1 MLSNGTVKMIIDIN
15 TLNESAFLKS
25 LEKNTLDNL
34 LAQSHK
40 TKFDAG
46 AIILREGDAADD
58 AYILLTGTVQ
68 IYKQKSNGERL
79 FLHQVLPGSLFG
91 EQAIIHAQNRNA
103 SARAQ
108 TEVEV
113 LRLPERALLA
123 AVATDPEVR
132 KSLVLL
138 GDQQLLENLA
148 RDSSILKSMKLDG
161 GPSQSARERI
171 LRSSEVLFREG
182 DEANHVY
189 VILSG
194 TAAIYQ
200 DKDGA
205 QVLLAQ
211 MTAGQMLGELALMQ
225 NAPRAAT
232 AIAEGALRL
241 YEIDADYFR
250 EMTASS
256 EELRHHLQVL
266 ERVYILPR
274 RGFVTQYKGD
284 YIGREAFNTLY
295 DLSSGTRFVA
305 SNVIGDSISNLERV
319 QADQEQALPVTILS
333 YADSAR
339 AIGRELRLN
348 QSGQIWGLTAFGS
361 WSELPDIYAMAMDG
375 AALDAAQIEQFE
387 RTGSIGISRQPDNI
401 HLQDSILCQC
411 INVKRQSVRSAIMQ
425 GADTLETLQKTTR
438 CGTVCGGCVS
448 QLREMLGKP
457 NTVAVQIKEE
467 IDVCEGI
474 KTFKLEPLNNQ
485 VQPSLPGQHVVIEAE
500 IDGQWISRPYTLSA
514 PVSGGYYE
522 VTIKREPMGQFSRW
536 MFDERRANTQLKVSP
551 PQGNFHWEPS
561 QSPVICL
568 VAGIGITPALAI
580 CRTFVESQISDRLHI
595 DYSARGVLD
604 FAYASEMTEA
614 TQTHPNITLKLRATS
629 VEPRLSY
636 EEIEELEVA
645 MRNAHYY
652 LCGPQ
657 SYLDNMSELLTR
669 ARVDTERI
677 HREVFVH
684 VGGLPFTKALRK
696 NKSSRRKQPDA
707 ADLALFFVNPEP
719 RHAVAQP
726 PKLLRWIANLGTQ
739 NKVELTISGKKIKPL
754 TTLIDWV
761 EYKLGGVDPSLPSE
775 HLALPRTAVY
785 GRSGAS
791 GPAFADLDRRFED
804 NRERGRLAIKAGK
817 PLPPNT
823 PDGRTYTTS
832 FPSFNYPQFE
842 WLLPKVDTGWY
853 RSSNKPLSCAYVTR
867 SPHAARE
874 ILCSKN
880 IDRGP
885 LPNHYWQKTI
895 GTPKACPHGQ
905 TKAGGSLIGQYH
917 NNMTWQRDRD
927 LAIGLVS
934 PAVLAER
941 SGSIAEI
948 VEDIFNHE
956 IDVFT
961 AKHPG
966 QVVDAGVLMGEIVLR
981 VVLRTVFPGVE
992 ADLIQRLGAKYLS
1005 VVTNEAI
1012 PTILQLIQAPTDENK
1027 LKDRILE
1034 MTARL
1039 RHAIDDIAS
1048 AVRQAHAEGKLS
1060 EQDVASPMNHYTIFG
1075 LDGKQPDDEDLISIY
1090 GTFLI
1095 GAHETTAHLLTWAL
1109 YELGRNPDLY
1119 KKVQKEVDAF
1129 SATHQ
1134 GCAMT
1139 PHDYDERPMML
1150 ALLFELNRLHPGIA
1164 MNPRCALEAGTI
1176 SPDPETG
1183 IGGFDYPADTIF
1195 IVDILAMHL
1204 DPETYFKPTE
1214 FHIERFLEGIGPD
1227 MSLAE
1232 QGAKVRQN
1240 AINLEKQFKWLPFA
1254 AGPGNC
1260 PGRNFNMIEFFLVM
1274 DCLMRSYDLILANPN
1289 LPPGFDESSI
1299 VTKPLER
1306 IGIELV
1312 RR

>member
-1 MLSNGTVKMIIDIN
+1 MKMLIDAN
-15 TLNESAFLKS
+15 TLNEVAFLR
-25 LEKNTLDNL
+25 LLDSIVL
-34 LAQSHK
+34 DDLKAQSHK
-40 TKFDAG
+40 VQFAAG
-46 AIILREGDAADD
+46 EVILREGDTANAA
-58 AYILLTGTVQ
+58 YVLLHGSVQ
-68 IYKQKSNGERL
+68 IYKQKSNGEHL

-91 EQAIIHAQNRNA
+91 EQALIHAQKRNA

-108 TEVEV
+108 TAVEA
-113 LRLPERALLA
+113 LRLPEQAFLA
-123 AVATDPEVR
+123 AVATDPQVHKR
-132 KSLVLL
+132 LVLL
-138 GDQQLLENLA
+138 GDDQLQENLA
-148 RDSSILKSMKLDG
+148 RESTILKSMRLDG
-161 GPSQSARERI
+161 GPSQSARERT
-171 LRSSEVLFREG
+171 LKGSEVLFREG
-182 DEANHVY
+182 DEARHVY

-194 TAAIYQ
+194 KAAVYQ
-200 DKDGA
+200 NKDGA

-211 MTAGQMLGELALMQ
+211 MTAGQTLGELALMRK
-225 NAPRAAT
+225 APRAAT
-232 AIAEGALRL
+232 VIAEGTLRL

-250 EMTASS
+250 ELTASS
-256 EELRHHLQVL
+256 EDLRHHLQVL
-266 ERVYILPR
+266 EKVYILPR
-274 RGFVTQYKGD
+274 RGFVTQYTGD
-284 YIGREAFNTLY
+284 YLGREAFNTLY
-295 DLSSGTRFVA
+295 DLSNGTRFVA
-305 SNVIGDSISNLERV
+305 SNVTGESVSSLERV
-319 QADQEQALPVTILS
+319 QTDQEQALPVTTLH

-339 AIGRELRLN
+339 AIERELRLN
-348 QSGQIWGLTAFGS
+348 ETGQIWGLTAFGS
-361 WSELPDIYAMAMDG
+361 WSELPDLYAMAMDG
-375 AALDAAQIEQFE
+375 VTLDAAQIEQFE
-387 RTGSIGISRQPDNI
+387 RTGSIGISRQPDNNR
-401 HLQDSILCQC
+401 LQDSILCQC
-411 INVKRQSVRSAIMQ
+411 INVKRQAVRSAIMQ

-438 CGTVCGGCVS
+438 CGTVCGGCVP
-448 QLREMLGKP
+448 QLREMLGDP
-457 NTVAVQIKEE
+457 NAVAVLIKEE

-485 VQPSLPGQHVVIEAE
+485 VQPSLSGQHVVIEAE
-500 IDGQWISRPYTLSA
+500 INGQWVSRPYTLSA
-514 PVSGGYYE
+514 PVSDGHYE

-536 MFDERRANTQLKVSP
+536 MFDERRADTQLKVSP
-551 PQGNFHWEPS
+551 PQGNYYWEPR

-580 CRTFVESQISDRLHI
+580 CRTFIDSNISDRLHI

-604 FAYASEMTEA
+604 FAYASELTEA

-629 VEPRLSY
+629 VESRLSF
-636 EEIEELEVA
+636 EEIEGLEAA
-645 MRNAHYY
+645 MGNAHYY

-657 SYLDNMSELLTR
+657 SYLDDITELLTR
-669 ARVDTERI
+669 VGVGTERI
-677 HREVFVH
+677 HSEVFVH
-684 VGGLPFTKALRK
+684 VGGLPFSEAPP
-696 NKSSRRKQPDA
+696 KSKVPRRKQPDA
-707 ADLALFFVNPEP
+707 ADLALFFVNPEH
-719 RHAVAQP
+719 RAAVTQP
-726 PKLLRWIANLGTQ
+726 PKVLRWIANLGTR
-739 NKVELTISGKKIKPL
+739 NKVEFTIAGKKMKPL
-754 TTLIDWV
+754 TTLIDWI
-761 EYKLGGVDPSLPSE
+761 EYKLGGIDPSLPSE

-791 GPAFADLDRRFED
+791 GPAFADLDRRFGD

-823 PDGRTYTTS
+823 PDGMTYTTS

-842 WLLPKVDTGWY
+842 WLLPKVDTGWH
-853 RSSNKPLSCAYVTR
+853 RSSNKALSCAYVTR

-895 GTPKACPHGQ
+895 GTPKACPHGD

-917 NNMTWQRDRD
+917 NNKTWQRDRD
-927 LAIGLVS
+927 LAMRLVS
-934 PAVLAER
+934 HPVLAER

-948 VEDIFNHE
+948 VEDIFSHE

-961 AKHPG
+961 AQHPG
-966 QVVDAGVLMGEIVLR
+966 QVIDAGVLMGEIVLR

-992 ADLIQRLGAKYLS
+992 ADLIQRLGTKYLS

-1012 PTILQLIQAPTDENK
+1012 PTVLQLIQAPTDENK

-1034 MTARL
+1034 MSARL
-1039 RHAIDDIAS
+1039 RQAINDIAT
-1048 AVRQAHAEGKLS
+1048 AVRQAHAKGELS

-1075 LDGKQPDDEDLISIY
+1075 LDGKQPDDEDLIGIY

-1109 YELGRNPDLY
+1109 YELGRHPDLY
-1119 KKVQKEVDAF
+1119 KTIQKEVDAF
-1129 SATHQ
+1129 SATHD
-1134 GCAMT
+1134 GRAMT
-1139 PHDYDERPMML
+1139 PLDYDERPMML

-1195 IVDILAMHL
+1195 TVDILAMHL
-1204 DPETYFKPTE
+1204 DPEAYFKPKE
-1214 FHIERFLEGIGPD
+1214 FHIERFLEGITPD
-1227 MSLAE
+1227 MSLTE

-1274 DCLMRSYDLILANPN
+1274 DSLMRSHDFILTNPDV
-1289 LPPGFDESSI
+1289 PPGFDESSI